1 MTGGVKIAQTLS
13 LQLYTDHLAMMC
25 KIKLQALMSLTKSNP
40 YTKLRGEM
48 RLLITNSSGFT
59 IINKNN

>member
-1 MTGGVKIAQTLS
+1 MSGGVKIAQALS

-25 KIKLQALMSLTKSNP
+25 KIKLQALMSLTKSKP

-48 RLLITNSSGFT
+48 RLLITKS
-59 IINKNN
+59 